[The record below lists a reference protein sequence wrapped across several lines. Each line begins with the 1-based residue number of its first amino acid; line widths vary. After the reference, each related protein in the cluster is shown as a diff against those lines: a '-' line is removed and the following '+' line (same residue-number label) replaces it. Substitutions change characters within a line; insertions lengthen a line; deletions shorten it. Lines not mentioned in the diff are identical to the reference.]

1 MPDVGLGRNIL
12 ACKEMEKPM
21 FIKTLTASAIAA
33 TIATS
38 SIAGGFAPEI
48 IEAPVVIVEPEQSRS
63 TWGIVIPIIAIAA
76 LIALAADNDDD
87 EPATAPATE

>member
-1 MPDVGLGRNIL
+1 
-12 ACKEMEKPM
+12 M

-48 IEAPVVIVEPEQSRS
+48 IEEPVVIVEPEQTRS
-63 TWGIVIPIIAIAA
+63 TWGIIVPIIAIAA
-76 LIALAADNDDD
+76 LVALASSDDDND
-87 EPATAPATE
+87 EPTPVGTE